1 MIFNIYFFIFLF
13 NFKARDNTNKNHN
26 FLRNLDFRPTKP
38 EYVVL
43 IRWLI
48 IREL

>member
-26 FLRNLDFRPTKP
+26 FLRSLDPPNQSMLF
-38 EYVVL
+38 
-43 IRWLI
+43 
-48 IREL
+48 